1 MIGPMERRLTKLR
14 ISYDKRKSLVADK
27 CVALWMSVAKR
38 YGLLA
43 RKPSVLF
50 IGYVELAL
58 GLGESFRNLLR
69 ALDAGGMPFGIHP
82 FSSEAETRRIG
93 PFLESRYDL
102 REVYDVNVAYI
113 QVAQLPNYFHDL
125 QRQVTGAR
133 HNILRTYWELS
144 KAPAAWQTHL
154 ERIDEIWAPNSFVAD
169 AFRPIFDRKI
179 TIVPACI
186 SVYRSKNYSRD
197 YFGLDEDRFYFM
209 FSFDYYSGSARKNPL
224 GVVQA
229 FAYAFPDPEAKVGLL
244 IKSTGPKEL
253 DPTAAQQLQ
262 NSSTLDKRIT
272 ILDRSLNRDEML
284 SLIAGCDCYISLHR
298 SEGFGLGMAEAL
310 ALGRAVIATDYS
322 GNREYLT
329 EATGFPV
336 PFTLRT
342 LIPGEYLM
350 SDGQSWAEPDLR
362 VAIQHMRTVFSD
374 PNERSRRALRGRR
387 FIEEHY
393 SEQTVARIVMDRL
406 DEIRR
411 GFAKKN

>member
-1 MIGPMERRLTKLR
+1 MIGPMERRLIKLR
-14 ISYDKRKSLVADK
+14 SSYDKRKNLLADK
-27 CVALWMSVAKR
+27 RVALWMSVAKR
-38 YGLLA
+38 YGLLT

-50 IGYVELAL
+50 VGYVESAL
-58 GLGESFRNLLR
+58 GLGESFRNLLK
-69 ALDAGGMPFGIHP
+69 ALDAAGMPFGIHP
-82 FSSEAETRRIG
+82 FSREAETRRIG

-102 REVYDVNVAYI
+102 HEVYDVNVAYI
-113 QVAQLPNYFHDL
+113 QVAQLPHYFHEL
-125 QRQVTGAR
+125 QKRVTGAR
-133 HNILRTYWELS
+133 YNILRTYWELS

-179 TIVPACI
+179 TIVPVCI
-186 SVYRSKNYSRD
+186 SVNRSKSYSRD

-229 FAYAFPDPEAKVGLL
+229 FAYAFPDAETKVGLL
-244 IKSTGPKEL
+244 IKSTGSTEL

-272 ILDRSLNRDEML
+272 ILDRSLNRDQML

-310 ALGRAVIATDYS
+310 ALGRPVIATDYS

-336 PFTLRT
+336 PFALRT
-342 LIPGEYLM
+342 MIPGEYPM
-350 SDGQSWAEPDLR
+350 SEGQSWAEPDLR

-374 PNERSRRALRGRR
+374 PDERTRRALRGRR

-393 SEQTVARIVMDRL
+393 SERTVARIVIDRL

-411 GFAKKN
+411 GFAKKS

>member
-1 MIGPMERRLTKLR
+1 
-14 ISYDKRKSLVADK
+14 
-27 CVALWMSVAKR
+27 
-38 YGLLA
+38 
-43 RKPSVLF
+43 
-50 IGYVELAL
+50 
-58 GLGESFRNLLR
+58 
-69 ALDAGGMPFGIHP
+69 
-82 FSSEAETRRIG
+82 
-93 PFLESRYDL
+93 
-102 REVYDVNVAYI
+102 
-113 QVAQLPNYFHDL
+113 
-125 QRQVTGAR
+125 
-133 HNILRTYWELS
+133 
-144 KAPAAWQTHL
+144 
-154 ERIDEIWAPNSFVAD
+154 
-169 AFRPIFDRKI
+169 
-179 TIVPACI
+179 
-186 SVYRSKNYSRD
+186 
-197 YFGLDEDRFYFM
+197 M

-262 NSSTLDKRIT
+262 NSSNLDKRIT

-284 SLIAGCDCYISLHR
+284 SLITGCDCYISLHR

-310 ALGRAVIATDYS
+310 ALGRPVIATDYS

-342 LIPGEYLM
+342 VMPGEYPM
-350 SDGQSWAEPDLR
+350 SEGQSWAEPDLH

-374 PNERSRRALRGRR
+374 PDERSRRALRGRR

-393 SEQTVARIVMDRL
+393 SERTVARIVIDRL

-411 GFAKKN
+411 GFAEKS